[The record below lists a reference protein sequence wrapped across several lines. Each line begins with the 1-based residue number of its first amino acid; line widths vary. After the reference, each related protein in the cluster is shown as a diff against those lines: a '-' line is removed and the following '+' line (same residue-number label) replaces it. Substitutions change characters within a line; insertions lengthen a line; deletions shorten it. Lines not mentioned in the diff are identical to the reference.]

1 MLQNN
6 MCFFPKV
13 GGWRTHGPLL
23 GEMSPKVA
31 CFFPPRWV
39 GGDSPKRGTHWLETE
54 AGKEGACIDQ
64 VLHWWPFD
72 FMITKSYDD
81 QMTLWFHD
89 PQLGPTTLSV
99 WTGRSWLNDP
109 TITIKC
115 VDPAFRSHRRAFF
128 FQPNFIFRS
137 YHWQNYGNN
146 QIEKPFRILG
156 IMKMTKNLN
165 QPMLWLEF
173 QARAKEEGCICR
185 GGQPGGEAAR

>member
-31 CFFPPRWV
+31 CFFPPKVGRWGLSQEGNPLV
-39 GGDSPKRGTHWLETE
+39 GDWSRQRGRLCRPGSWLMTR
-54 AGKEGACIDQ
+54 
-64 VLHWWPFD
+64 WPFD

-81 QMTLWFHD
+81 QMTLWLHD

-115 VDPAFRSHRRAFF
+115 VDPAFRSHQRAFF
-128 FQPNFIFRS
+128 FQPKIFFTEVT
-137 YHWQNYGNN
+137 
-146 QIEKPFRILG
+146 IDK
-156 IMKMTKNLN
+156 IMETIKLKNL
-165 QPMLWLEF
+165 LEF
-173 QARAKEEGCICR
+173 
-185 GGQPGGEAAR
+185 